1 MALQAGLNSQ
11 LAKGGAGTSS
21 GLALPPEFG
30 AAFPEANDTHW
41 NVGLSLTFPIFQG
54 SGKRA
59 ERGVASETLARLRTE
74 RELTR
79 NLVEQ
84 RIRTVVELA
93 GGSYASIEQANQAA
107 DAAERTRELVT
118 DAYGRGAV
126 SILDLLDAQ
135 NAALITREVAS
146 NAVYDFLIDL
156 MQAQR
161 AIGQFDFF
169 RTPED
174 LADFEQRMDDYF
186 RTAGFVVD

>member
-1 MALQAGLNSQ
+1 M
-11 LAKGGAGTSS
+11 
-21 GLALPPEFG
+21 
-30 AAFPEANDTHW
+30 
-41 NVGLSLTFPIFQG
+41 
-54 SGKRA
+54 
-59 ERGVASETLARLRTE
+59 ASETLARLRTE

-84 RIRTVVELA
+84 RVRIVVELA
-93 GGSYASIEQANQAA
+93 GGSYASIEQANLAA
-107 DAAERTRELVT
+107 DAAQRTRELVT

-135 NAALITREVAS
+135 NAALVTREVAA